1 MRLRS
6 SGFLK
11 WSSLP
16 TEIRHLILNTI
27 ADLKNPRWAE
37 LASVSKEWQSVIG
50 ARNMAKLKLQSLS
63 CFDRFR
69 NVVRQRHLDRSDRLR
84 GIDSVVSYAIAD
96 VLTVLSTWDTQG
108 PLTLELNATS
118 GSDTEHWAKNF
129 RFDDSHDASSQD
141 LTLVEPDWHDPKHG
155 WVDGVQVNPPS
166 FFALQQVFGVVEM
179 HYGSPSPVTAVT
191 SLMIRRQFRRCLLPS
206 SLSRLLSQLVCLT
219 EMIYEPWEHEY
230 TNLVPWGYFE
240 AKSKQLGFMGMP
252 LPDTLKRL
260 IVFRHSDEHITQSIN
275 ADTMYQL
282 YLSTRRRYRE
292 IDSTSNNSQNLA
304 QTSLRLE
311 QLSISFLIDA
321 EDFLAAC
328 REEWTWDHLQSL
340 ALTFQGSGKRHE
352 KSINSLLLSTAK
364 LAMRMPKLETT
375 VLWSGGRGS
384 SCAFIYT
391 RRKYYARVVWRGT
404 WDLKISMDVLE
415 AWQDVAK
422 IHSLE
427 LRVGHERIKELIN
440 NYGDAIYHLNLPCKV
455 VEPTSL
461 WQMRIEGAW
470 RHGQEG

>member
-1 MRLRS
+1 
-6 SGFLK
+6 
-11 WSSLP
+11 
-16 TEIRHLILNTI
+16 
-27 ADLKNPRWAE
+27 
-37 LASVSKEWQSVIG
+37 
-50 ARNMAKLKLQSLS
+50 
-63 CFDRFR
+63 
-69 NVVRQRHLDRSDRLR
+69 
-84 GIDSVVSYAIAD
+84 
-96 VLTVLSTWDTQG
+96 
-108 PLTLELNATS
+108 
-118 GSDTEHWAKNF
+118 
-129 RFDDSHDASSQD
+129 
-141 LTLVEPDWHDPKHG
+141 
-155 WVDGVQVNPPS
+155 
-166 FFALQQVFGVVEM
+166 
-179 HYGSPSPVTAVT
+179 
-191 SLMIRRQFRRCLLPS
+191 
-206 SLSRLLSQLVCLT
+206 
-219 EMIYEPWEHEY
+219 
-230 TNLVPWGYFE
+230 
-240 AKSKQLGFMGMP
+240 MGMP

-391 RRKYYARVVWRGT
+391 RSKYYARVVWRGT
-404 WDLKISMDVLE
+404 WNLKISLDVLE